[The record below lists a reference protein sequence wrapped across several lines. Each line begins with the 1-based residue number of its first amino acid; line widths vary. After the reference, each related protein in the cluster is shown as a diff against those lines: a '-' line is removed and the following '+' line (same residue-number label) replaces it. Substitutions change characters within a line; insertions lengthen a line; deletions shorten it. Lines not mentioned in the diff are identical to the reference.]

1 MREYQAQR
9 AMALAADVEG
19 RRARSEQF
27 SKLVLATRDELAA
40 LYREPLSADVMR
52 TRKAVVFDELRH
64 RYAQLRD
71 QQWGGKGWY
80 DPFFGAPLNNASLLP
95 FGLYD
100 DQIPEFEE
108 LFAESGR
115 DRRRSFDAQSR
126 LAPLGASQRDIR
138 RGRGRA

>member
-1 MREYQAQR
+1 
-9 AMALAADVEG
+9 
-19 RRARSEQF
+19 
-27 SKLVLATRDELAA
+27 
-40 LYREPLSADVMR
+40 MR

-80 DPFFGAPLNNASLLP
+80 DPFFGAPLNNARLLP

-100 DQIPEFEE
+100 DQIPAFEE

-115 DRRRSFDAQSR
+115 DWRRFFDAASR
-126 LAPLGASQRDIR
+126 SEER
-138 RGRGRA
+138 RVGKDGVSTCGYRWPPDH